1 MVIANTFPS
10 SAPLSSTAFQPA
22 TSSIPWFLSISI
34 PIPLI
39 FWFFPFHS
47 FCPPHSSTLNTPPP
61 SDLPLQ
67 LPLWPRQTTTTSP
80 TPLTKK
86 LPPPITA
93 LKPSPQGK
101 EGSNR
106 SFRIDYKTFSFSF
119 DGGLILML
127 FTNVI
132 GILKVPRG
140 WVVRVWNGF
149 SHVLPIFVIGF
160 QKRISCAKV

>member
-1 MVIANTFPS
+1 MVTATPLPTLPHTPPPPSFPPS
-10 SAPLSSTAFQPA
+10 LPHSQHLSLLCSPLFHCLSTSHLLHSLVSFHLHSHSPHLLVF
-22 TSSIPWFLSISI
+22 FLFI
-34 PIPLI
+34 L
-39 FWFFPFHS
+39 
-47 FCPPHSSTLNTPPP
+47 CPPHSSTLNTPPP

-67 LPLWPRQTTTTSP
+67 LPLWPTQTTTTSP

-119 DGGLILML
+119 DGGQADSYAIHECCR
-127 FTNVI
+127 NIKSSV
-132 GILKVPRG
+132 
-140 WVVRVWNGF
+140 
-149 SHVLPIFVIGF
+149 
-160 QKRISCAKV
+160 